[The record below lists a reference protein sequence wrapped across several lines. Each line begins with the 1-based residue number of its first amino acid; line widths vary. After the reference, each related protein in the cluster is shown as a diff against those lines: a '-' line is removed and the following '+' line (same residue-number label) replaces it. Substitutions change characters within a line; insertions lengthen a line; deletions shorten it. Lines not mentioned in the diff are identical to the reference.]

1 MIFTGLT
8 RRLDELGRVVIPKE
22 IRRTFGI
29 RENDALEI
37 CVDEQ
42 KGWIILR
49 RHAPSVKRQVKDIQE
64 EIAHWLYD
72 YSPEQ
77 REKAKDV
84 EQAFQTIL
92 DFLSDDN

>member
-22 IRRTFGI
+22 IPRTYGI

-42 KGWIILR
+42 KGSR
-49 RHAPSVKRQVKDIQE
+49 RDCPLAV
-64 EIAHWLYD
+64 
-72 YSPEQ
+72 
-77 REKAKDV
+77 
-84 EQAFQTIL
+84 
-92 DFLSDDN
+92 